1 MYSDDDERVIL
12 DVAFDFDRLSED
24 KNLAIFKAHPGQ
36 EQYHEVRRSYLQVAA
51 NCPPIFDLSH
61 IVQIRRIVKDTPI
74 PGLSIDYENWE
85 LTCDWRALYTRFF
98 GEDKMFHDH
107 LSTWVKEKEA
117 SAADMWQ
124 QMAQGRINMTAFLN
138 KALHSF
144 ADGYEDAKMAAR
156 RARIRRQYKEKGW
169 EDPDFEDEGV
179 LAEEKSILKRLKD
192 TEFHT
197 GFDTYSDDGGDPDE
211 AEDEEGGDLDE
222 EDAWE
227 DEDEEVG
234 DIEMEPLD

>member
-1 MYSDDDERVIL
+1 MYNDDDERVIL

-24 KNLAIFKAHPGQ
+24 KNLAIFKADPGQ
-36 EQYHEVRRSYLQVAA
+36 EQYHEFRRSCLQRAVD
-51 NCPPIFDLSH
+51 CPPIFDLSH
-61 IVQIRRIVKDTPI
+61 IVQIRHIVKDTPI

-85 LTCDWRALYTRFF
+85 LTCDWRALYTCFF
-98 GEDKMFHDH
+98 GEEKMFHDH

-124 QMAQGRINMTAFLN
+124 QMARGEINMIAVLD
-138 KALHSF
+138 KALNSF
-144 ADGYEDAKMAAR
+144 ADGAEDAKMAAR
-156 RARIRRQYKEKGW
+156 RARIRQQYKEKGW
-169 EDPDFEDEGV
+169 EEPDFEDEGV
-179 LAEEKSILKRLKD
+179 LADEKSILKRLKD
-192 TEFHT
+192 TEYHA